1 MALGLKSKGVEVTAR
16 GVELKVPSAGMP
28 SAAASSADGC
38 PPRASPPVTAVGNAA
53 AAVRDSPSQH
63 EDEKG
68 KSLTAAASAVHENPD
83 LAQYMPPNWHK
94 GVAHCRDAYRSKFG
108 EELTGH
114 FDTAVEAALAYARRA
129 QTAAAAA
136 PAAAAVAAASPRA
149 EPPAPLCSRRSEWL
163 HPMRRRSSSRASR
176 RRWYASPTRKPPK
189 AAA

>member
-1 MALGLKSKGVEVTAR
+1 
-16 GVELKVPSAGMP
+16 MP

-83 LAQYMPPNWHK
+83 LAEFMPPNWHK

-129 QTAAAAA
+129 QTAAAARGGGGLGGGG
-136 PAAAAVAAASPRA
+136 V
-149 EPPAPLCSRRSEWL
+149 
-163 HPMRRRSSSRASR
+163 ASR
-176 RRWYASPTRKPPK
+176 GAAGASCAQEEANGCIP
-189 AAA
+189 